1 MKKFFAALLML
12 GAFNSYAGIQVD
24 ATRVI
29 YKGDDKSASLPIH
42 NDASEAYMVQT
53 WLDTGDRNQVPKNL
67 PVVVVPPILKLTPL
81 KLQFCA
87 LSIPVRVYLR
97 IKKLCCGL
105 TCRKFHRHRSR
116 KTCFRL
122 RCVPESNFLPA
133 GGVENDAGRAST
145 KLALAA

>member
-53 WLDTGDRNQVPKNL
+53 RWT
-67 PVVVVPPILKLTPL
+67 PVTE
-81 KLQFCA
+81 
-87 LSIPVRVYLR
+87 
-97 IKKLCCGL
+97 IK
-105 TCRKFHRHRSR
+105 CRKICLSLSFHR
-116 KTCFRL
+116 F
-122 RCVPESNFLPA
+122 
-133 GGVENDAGRAST
+133 
-145 KLALAA
+145 